1 MSPCCRHPVCDK
13 RYDYEFL
20 VEIYYIYSDFFCL
33 GYTILCYRLNT
44 LTILKER
51 NTMTAINT
59 SIFELL
65 KIGPGPSSSHTIGPM
80 KAGYDFISLV
90 CSLPLEMKKDLN
102 IKIRLFGSLSAT
114 GEGHGTRRAVMS
126 GLLGF
131 LPDTCQP
138 NVLEE
143 FDAGEKSYVLDIKG
157 ASISYKA
164 DDIIFDAVQ
173 HDYEHSNTMIFT
185 LISGNGE
192 RILERVYFSVG
203 RGFLRWQAWQDQKKG
218 TPTFPYENM
227 NQLKKHLTD
236 NSMRL
241 HDLILTNEQAIC
253 FLTEDD
259 INSRL
264 NQIIEVMERAVKLG
278 VESSG
283 SLPGPIGLQRKAG
296 VMYTQARSE
305 QFQGSGFIKAINA
318 YALAASEENAAG
330 HCVVTAPTC
339 GAAGVIPA
347 IVYMLKHHMGA
358 TQEEV
363 RHGLM
368 AATAIGF
375 LCKHNASISGAEVG
389 CQGEVGVAS
398 AMAAALLAYARGCR
412 FQLTENAAE
421 IAMEHH
427 LGLTCDPVGGYV
439 QIPCIER
446 NAMGA
451 VKAYNAYLIASTL
464 GEEYQVV
471 DLDKAIEA
479 MAQTGKDMS
488 RKYKETSMGGLA
500 LSVTEC

>member
-1 MSPCCRHPVCDK
+1 MS
-13 RYDYEFL
+13 
-20 VEIYYIYSDFFCL
+20 
-33 GYTILCYRLNT
+33 
-44 LTILKER
+44 
-51 NTMTAINT
+51 AINT

-80 KAGYDFISLV
+80 KAGYDFMRLAS
-90 CSLPLEMKKDLN
+90 SLPLETKADLSLE
-102 IKIRLFGSLSAT
+102 IRLFGSLSAT

-143 FDAGEKSYVLDIKG
+143 FDRGSKPYVLDIEG

-173 HDYEHSNTMIFT
+173 HDYEHSNTMTFT
-185 LISGNGE
+185 LKNKQE
-192 RILERVYFSVG
+192 ENVLERVYFSVG
-203 RGFLRWQAWQDQKKG
+203 GGFLRWHGWKEPVKG
-218 TPTFPYENM
+218 QPLFPYENM
-227 NQLKKHLTD
+227 GQLKNHLTG
-236 NSMRL
+236 NSITL
-241 HDLILTNEQAIC
+241 HQLILANEKAIC
-253 FLTEDD
+253 SVTEDE
-259 INSRL
+259 INGKL
-264 NQIIEVMERAVKLG
+264 DQIVEVMERAVKLG
-278 VESSG
+278 IESSG
-283 SLPGPIGLQRKAG
+283 PLPGPIGLQRKAG
-296 VMYTQARSE
+296 VMYTQARNE
-305 QFQGSGFIKAINA
+305 QFQGSGFLKAINA

-347 IVYMLKHHMGA
+347 IVYMLKYHMGA
-358 TQEEV
+358 SQDEI
-363 RHGLM
+363 RQGLM